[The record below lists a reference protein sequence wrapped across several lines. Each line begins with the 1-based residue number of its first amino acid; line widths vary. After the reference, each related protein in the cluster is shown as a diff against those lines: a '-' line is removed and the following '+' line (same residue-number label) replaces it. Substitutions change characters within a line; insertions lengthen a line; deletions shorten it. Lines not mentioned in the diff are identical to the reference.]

1 MRRILRRLGTTW
13 LRISPELQVDQ
24 TKKEKNTKTTQ
35 EAENV
40 ENCYK
45 MTILIDAYDGSG
57 MFGIFGMMRLC
68 SVIWDVLYMSLC
80 ELADFV
86 SHDGHNESAEHE
98 CAVLICSHC
107 SSDMSSVI

>member
-1 MRRILRRLGTTW
+1 LEQLGFGFRQSYRLTKQKKKKKTKQQKRLKTW
-13 LRISPELQVDQ
+13 
-24 TKKEKNTKTTQ
+24 K
-35 EAENV
+35 
-40 ENCYK
+40 NCYK